1 MTRLQRQLDREQC
14 ISAVARALAEGRPLS
29 ELAPEL
35 GRSYKQI
42 LRYKDLLMKQ
52 IQTGT
57 RTTMEEYR
65 AEQLAELAELKS
77 KLEDP
82 SIKPDRKVELA
93 LSIIDREIKLLGTA
107 APEKLQVSSSQLN
120 PMYLAIAKAMADV
133 AEEDQAKVLEFAKA
147 LVRPLELTADCFPP
161 PMLEPTVPQLSE
173 GEIDDLIR

>member
-1 MTRLQRQLDREQC
+1 MTRLQRQFDREHC
-14 ISAVARALAEGRPLS
+14 IAAVARALAEGRPLS

-42 LRYKDLLMKQ
+42 LRYKDLLMSQ

-57 RTTMEEYR
+57 RITMEEYR
-65 AEQLAELAELKS
+65 ADQLEELAELKS

-82 SIKPDRKVELA
+82 AIKPDRKVELA

-107 APEKLQVSSSQLN
+107 APEKLQVSGPQLN

-133 AEEDQAKVLEFAKA
+133 AEDDQAKVLEFAKS

-161 PMLEPTVPQLSE
+161 PMPEIPAPQLTE
-173 GEIDDLIR
+173 GEPNDLV